1 MILYC
6 VFLTY
11 HTSWHHVYGPMVT
24 DREAT
29 HREMTQS
36 KALRGMAA
44 PDAKRSQV
52 AGPVSLKPSSI
63 CRTVM
68 AALCHSQL
76 LAVMCQPHPMQLI

>member
-6 VFLTY
+6 VFLMY